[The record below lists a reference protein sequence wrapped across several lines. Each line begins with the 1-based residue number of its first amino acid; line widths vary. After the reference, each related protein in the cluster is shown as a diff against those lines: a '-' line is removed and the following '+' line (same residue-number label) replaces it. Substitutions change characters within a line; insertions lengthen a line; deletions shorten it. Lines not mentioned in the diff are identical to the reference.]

1 LSVISPDQKL
11 ILRARKRLRIFI
23 GVNVFWLLLALFQA
37 TAGTALAGSVP
48 QNTVWPRPTILPVPF
63 SVEGVKQP
71 VISLNGNWKI
81 NADPSGEYW
90 SNSVDPVSWN
100 DVRVP
105 SQADM
110 QGIPIVRDHPYAY
123 KTKIKIPSDFAS
135 NRIFLRFEGVTG
147 TARVWLN
154 GTEACGHY
162 GGFTVWT
169 CDVTD
174 KVVAGQ
180 DAWLTLGVLEPQP
193 RASTESY
200 GGGIIRDV
208 KLVAVPQQYLSRF
221 AIETDFNRDFQH
233 ATLRVWV
240 RLSNALQPT
249 EVRFALKDWAG
260 QSVPLRPDHVFL
272 TGKKPESLSEI
283 PISSPLKWT
292 AEHPNLYTLEVSL
305 LSNGQTTET
314 LARKVGF
321 RKVEVSGRKLL
332 VNGHEV
338 KLRGVGQFESNPFL
352 GLTVAPGEA
361 ENDVKL
367 YKEANLNFV
376 RAATYPATEEFL
388 DACDR
393 YGLYVE
399 EDAPVNF
406 TRGAESDPKLSPIF
420 LSQTAEMVETDQNHP
435 SIIMWDLANES
446 NYGVNI
452 RKEHDYIKEEDPSRP
467 LVFSWSHE
475 VPPDEPLPYDIY
487 SYHYPKPT
495 DDLGSPG
502 VAVFNSPATRV
513 VPATM
518 PVLADEFAHPA
529 CYDYDELKRDPNV
542 RNFWGESIKRFWDAM
557 VPTEGSAGG
566 AIWAGIDDTISR
578 TRVYGW
584 GLFDIWRREKPEFWL
599 AKKAFSPIR
608 IQDQPIHAPDAG
620 KNLEVPVAN
629 WYDDTNLNEITVKW
643 HAGADSGSLTAPDV
657 TPHAKGSIRLPRRRW
672 QPGEVLNLKFLS
684 PSNELVDEYN
694 LAVDPVFPAFPGP
707 QGPVPKVEE
716 SREQI
721 TVTGSSFALVFSKHT
736 GLLVRGTYKETD
748 LLVGGPS
755 LNLLGAELE
764 PWSLSALHAKT
775 DGVEAVI
782 EISGTY
788 GPIQVGFEV
797 HIDGLGLITTHYVI
811 ETFPLNPPPKHEI
824 PWNITNAGGFEEV
837 GVSYVLASDIDTLT
851 WSRKGLWSAYPEDH
865 IGRNR
870 GTAHRSGKGSSG
882 APGVRPPWSWAE
894 DEKDFSLFG
903 PGDTG
908 GRGSNDFRS
917 TKENIYYAAAIASRI
932 GVGVRVESDATDA
945 VRLEVLGSE
954 ASGRVRLFV
963 SNVWN
968 YRNLGNGN
976 YMKTPV
982 MVTAGYSN
990 KVRMRLTDKSNN

>member
-1 LSVISPDQKL
+1 VRSRFLYLFVFLTAISSV
-11 ILRARKRLRIFI
+11 A
-23 GVNVFWLLLALFQA
+23 
-37 TAGTALAGSVP
+37 SVP
-48 QNTVWPRPTILPVPF
+48 PDNKIWPRPTIPPLPATVAGI
-63 SVEGVKQP
+63 SRP
-71 VISLNGNWKI
+71 VVLLNGTWKI
-81 NADPSGEYW
+81 NLQPGPEFWKDDANTG
-90 SNSVDPVSWN
+90 SWR
-100 DVRVP
+100 DIVVP
-105 SQADM
+105 SQANM
-110 QGIPIVRDHPYAY
+110 QGMAIPRDHPYAY
-123 KTKIKIPSDFAS
+123 QTRIEIPNDFAG
-135 NRIFLRFEGVTG
+135 RKIFLRFEGVTG
-147 TARVWLN
+147 TARAWIDGVLV
-154 GTEACGHY
+154 GQHV
-162 GGFTVWT
+162 GGFTVWY
-169 CDVTD
+169 CDITDQVAAGKQARLTVGVT
-174 KVVAGQ
+174 
-180 DAWLTLGVLEPQP
+180 EPQP
-193 RASTESY
+193 HASTEGY
-200 GGGIIRDV
+200 EGGIIRDV
-208 KLVAVPQQYLSRF
+208 KLVAFPQQYLSRL
-221 AIETDFNRDFQH
+221 AIETDFNRDFQN

-249 EVRFALKDWAG
+249 EVRFALKDPAG
-260 QSVPLRPDHVFL
+260 QAVPLQPDHVFL
-272 TGKKPESLSEI
+272 AADQPESISEI
-283 PISSPLKWT
+283 PVSFPLKWT

-332 VNGHEV
+332 VNGREV

-406 TRGAESDPKLSPIF
+406 TRGTESDPKLTPIF
-420 LSQTAEMVETDQNHP
+420 LSQTAEMVETDRSHP

-446 NYGVNI
+446 NYGISI

-475 VPPDEPLPYDIY
+475 IPPDEPLPYDIY

-502 VAVFNSPATRV
+502 VAVFNSPATRG

-608 IQDQPIHAPDAG
+608 IKDEPIRAPDTG
-620 KNLEVPVAN
+620 KTLEVPIEN

-643 HAGADSGSLTAPDV
+643 HAGEDSGSLKAPDV
-657 TPHAKGSIRLPRRRW
+657 APHANGSILLPGRRW
-672 QPGEVLNLKFLS
+672 KSGDVLNLKFLS
-684 PSNELVDEYN
+684 AANGLVDEYN
-694 LAVDPVFPAFPGP
+694 LAVDPIFPQFPGP
-707 QGPVPKVEE
+707 QGPAPKIGE
-716 SREQI
+716 SPEQI
-721 TVTGSSFALVFSKHT
+721 TVTGSSFLLAFSKQT
-736 GLLVRGTYKETD
+736 GLLVRGTYKGTD

-764 PWSLSALHAKT
+764 PWSQSALHAKT

-788 GPIQVGFEV
+788 GPIQVRFEV
-797 HIDGLGLITTHYVI
+797 HVDGLGLITTEYVI
-811 ETFPLNPPPKHEI
+811 ETFPLNLPQKHEI

-870 GTAHRSGKGSSG
+870 GTAHRSGKGASG
-882 APGVRPPWSWAE
+882 ANEIRPQWSWAE

-908 GRGSNDFRS
+908 SRGSNDFRS
-917 TKENIYYAAAIASRI
+917 TKENIYYAAAIESRI

-945 VRLEVLGSE
+945 IRLEVLGYE
-954 ASGRVRLFV
+954 PTGRVRLFV
-963 SNVWN
+963 DNAWN

-976 YMKTPV
+976 YMKAPV
-982 MVTAGYSN
+982 IVTAGYRN
-990 KVRMRLTDKSNN
+990 KVRMRLTDNSDN